1 MHKHRRHSCESTFQA
16 FFEPQHHLSQN
27 RSRIP
32 QALLVLWH
40 RAKPASGPGSR
51 KDTETLGIF
60 QDALPTRDRGS
71 RAAPPPGGS
80 PEPHPNIVLRVLS
93 KPQKHSSQI
102 FSQIPS
108 SSLSFLLSV
117 CPDLDV
123 SPLPESVCSRV
134 GKLGHGI
141 LTRGELRQG

>member
-1 MHKHRRHSCESTFQA
+1 MHKHRRHV
-16 FFEPQHHLSQN
+16 FFEPQHRLSRN

-32 QALLVLWH
+32 QALLVLCH

-51 KDTETLGIF
+51 KDTKTLGIS

-108 SSLSFLLSV
+108 SSLSLLSV

-134 GKLGHGI
+134 GKLGDGI